1 MKANALTIGGWAVSP
16 ICGMQGHG
24 DRSTP
29 NLGSALSPEMN
40 PWNTTVLELFSEN
53 VQRAPNSIALA
64 DGQQSLTYA
73 QLWNFADA
81 FRARLVGQGVKPG
94 DMVAISAS
102 RSPATVAAILGIV
115 MAGGCYV
122 PIDIEE
128 FPVSA
133 LSRIAGLEGL
143 RHWIAD
149 AKAREKSCP
158 VLWEG
163 RGDLPKDVTP
173 CSLVSYCCNPL
184 SCWCSVLPLEKV
196 LCPVGN
202 DLAEIPRTAID
213 GDSPLYVMF
222 TSGSTGEPKG
232 VVVPNRA
239 VVRLVSD
246 QQFIEFDS
254 AQTFLLHSPLSF
266 DASTLEFWGS
276 LLHGSR
282 LVVAPGRSLG
292 LDDYTNLILQQGVTT
307 LWLTAAMFHL
317 AAEHTPEIF
326 APLSQLVFGGDV
338 ISPRHVERIRN
349 LYPALRMVNGYGPT
363 ENTTFTC
370 CYVVP
375 PDYRAE
381 GTLPIGSPIAHTTVQ
396 ILDADRKPLPAG
408 QPGELAAGGAGVALV
423 YLGLPEATAER
434 FIPDPCSKQPGAML
448 YLTGDRAVER
458 TDGTFEFLGRMDRQV
473 KIAGRRVELV
483 AVENALSASPLVA
496 DAAAVVLT
504 VPSGEKQLVACV
516 ALANPVQ
523 NAEATLRG
531 WLQARLSRTS
541 IPQHWLFL
549 ERLPINVNG
558 KLDRSGLQTF
568 CEMRLMGSNL
578 DSPTPAVTQQNEAAA
593 ESKGAADGNNIMA
606 HLQKMWATLL
616 GRAAVGADENFFD
629 LGGTS
634 LLLIEMHARL
644 HAEFASTPSLVDM
657 FAFPTSRSLAA
668 RLGAGPQQRAETGAG
683 ELRGQRQR
691 AAILARC
698 PGMNASKTPALGIAR
713 EDGTR

>member
-1 MKANALTIGGWAVSP
+1 MKTNTLTIDGWDVSP
-16 ICGMQGHG
+16 IHSLQEHG
-24 DRSTP
+24 DRTAP
-29 NLGSALSPEMN
+29 DLGFAANPKTN
-40 PWNTTVLELFSEN
+40 PWNTTVFELFSEI
-53 VQRAPNSIALA
+53 VHRAPNSIALA

-102 RSPATVAAILGIV
+102 RSLATVAAILGIV

-128 FPVSA
+128 YPVSA

-149 AKAREKSCP
+149 AKARQMADP
-158 VLWEG
+158 MLWEG
-163 RGDLPKDVTP
+163 
-173 CSLVSYCCNPL
+173 CSLLAVEE
-184 SCWCSVLPLEKV
+184 VALPVHVE
-196 LCPVGN
+196 PV
-202 DLAEIPRTAID
+202 AIPTVATL
-213 GDSPLYVMF
+213 GESPLYVMF
-222 TSGSTGEPKG
+222 TSGSTGAPKG

-239 VVRLVSD
+239 VVRLVSS
-246 QQFIEFDS
+246 QEFITFDS
-254 AQTFLLHSPLSF
+254 TQTFLLHSPLCF

-317 AAEHTPEIF
+317 AAEHTPEMF
-326 APLSQLVFGGDV
+326 APLRQLVFGGDV
-338 ISPRHVERIRN
+338 ISPRHVERMRA
-349 LYPALRMVNGYGPT
+349 LYPALHMVNGYGPT

-370 CYVVP
+370 CYPVP
-375 PDYRAE
+375 REYRAE
-381 GTLPIGSPIAHTTVQ
+381 GTLPIGSPIAYTTVH
-396 ILDADRKPLPAG
+396 ILDTNHKALPAG
-408 QPGELAAGGAGVALV
+408 QPGELAAGGAGVALG
-423 YLGLPEATAER
+423 YLGRPEATAER
-434 FIPDPCSKQPGAML
+434 FIPDTFSTRPGALL
-448 YLTGDRAVER
+448 YLTGDRAVQR
-458 TDGTFEFLGRMDRQV
+458 PDGTIEFLGRMDRQV
-473 KIAGRRVELV
+473 KIAGHRVELA
-483 AVENALSASPLVA
+483 AVENALSASPLVT
-496 DAAAVVLT
+496 DAAVVVFT
-504 VPSGEKQLVACV
+504 VPSGEKHLVACV
-516 ALANPVQ
+516 ALANPVH
-523 NAEATLRG
+523 NAETTLRG

-541 IPQHWLFL
+541 IPQDWLFL
-549 ERLPINVNG
+549 EKLPINGNG
-558 KLDRSGLQTF
+558 KLDRSGLQTL
-568 CEMRLMGSNL
+568 CEMRLMGSPL
-578 DSPTPAVTQQNEAAA
+578 DPPTPALAQQNKAIA
-593 ESKGAADGNNIMA
+593 ESKVAADGNNIMA

-668 RLGAGPQQRAETGAG
+668 RLGGCQQKRAETGAG

-691 AAILARC
+691 AAMLARR
-698 PGMNASKTPALGIAR
+698 PGMRVSKTPALSVAR
-713 EDGTR
+713 EDGSR

>member
-1 MKANALTIGGWAVSP
+1 MKTNTLTIDGWNVSP
-16 ICGMQGHG
+16 IHSLQEHG
-24 DRSTP
+24 DRTAP
-29 NLGSALSPEMN
+29 DLGFAANPKTN
-40 PWNTTVLELFSEN
+40 PWNTTVFELFSEI
-53 VQRAPNSIALA
+53 VHRAPNSIALA

-102 RSPATVAAILGIV
+102 RSLATVAAILGIV

-128 FPVSA
+128 YPVSA

-149 AKAREKSCP
+149 AKARQMADP
-158 VLWEG
+158 MLWE
-163 RGDLPKDVTP
+163 R
-173 CSLVSYCCNPL
+173 CSLLAVEDVAL
-184 SCWCSVLPLEKV
+184 SVHAE
-196 LCPVGN
+196 PV
-202 DLAEIPRTAID
+202 AIPTVATL
-213 GDSPLYVMF
+213 GESPLYVMF
-222 TSGSTGEPKG
+222 TSGSTGAPKG

-239 VVRLVSD
+239 VVRLVSS
-246 QQFIEFDS
+246 QEFITFDS
-254 AQTFLLHSPLSF
+254 TQTFLLHSPLCF

-317 AAEHTPEIF
+317 AAEHTPEMF
-326 APLSQLVFGGDV
+326 APLRQLVFGGDV
-338 ISPRHVERIRN
+338 ISPRHVERMRA
-349 LYPALRMVNGYGPT
+349 LYPALHMVNGYGPT

-370 CYVVP
+370 CYPVP
-375 PDYRAE
+375 REYRAE
-381 GTLPIGSPIAHTTVQ
+381 GTLPIGSPIAYTTVH
-396 ILDADRKPLPAG
+396 ILDTNHKALPAG
-408 QPGELAAGGAGVALV
+408 QPGELAAGGAGVALG
-423 YLGLPEATAER
+423 YLGRPEATAER
-434 FIPDPCSKQPGAML
+434 FIPDTFSTRPGALL
-448 YLTGDRAVER
+448 YLTGDRAVQR
-458 TDGTFEFLGRMDRQV
+458 PDGTIEFLGRMDRQV
-473 KIAGRRVELV
+473 KIAGHRVELA
-483 AVENALSASPLVA
+483 AVENALSASPLVT
-496 DAAAVVLT
+496 DAAVVVFT
-504 VPSGEKQLVACV
+504 VPSGEKHLVACV

-523 NAEATLRG
+523 NAETTLRG

-541 IPQHWLFL
+541 IPQDWLFL
-549 ERLPINVNG
+549 EKLPINGNG
-558 KLDRSGLQTF
+558 KLDRSGLQTL
-568 CEMRLMGSNL
+568 CEMRLMGSPL
-578 DSPTPAVTQQNEAAA
+578 DPPTPALAQQNKAIA
-593 ESKGAADGNNIMA
+593 ESKVAADGNNIMA

-668 RLGAGPQQRAETGAG
+668 RLGACQQKRAETGAG

-691 AAILARC
+691 AAMLARR
-698 PGMNASKTPALGIAR
+698 PGMRVSKTPALSVAR
-713 EDGTR
+713 EDGSR

>member
-1 MKANALTIGGWAVSP
+1 MKTNTLTIDGWNVSP
-16 ICGMQGHG
+16 IHSLQEHG
-24 DRSTP
+24 DRTAP
-29 NLGSALSPEMN
+29 DLGFAANPKTN
-40 PWNTTVLELFSEN
+40 PWNTTVFELFSEI
-53 VQRAPNSIALA
+53 VHRAPNSIALA

-102 RSPATVAAILGIV
+102 RSLATVAAILGIV

-128 FPVSA
+128 YPVSA

-149 AKAREKSCP
+149 AKAREKNCP
-158 VLWEG
+158 VLWAG
-163 RGDLPKDVTP
+163 RGDLPKDAAP

-184 SCWCSVLPLEKV
+184 SCWCSVLSLEEV
-196 LCPVGN
+196 SCPVGN
-202 DLAEIPRTAID
+202 DLAEIPRSAIN
-213 GDSPLYVMF
+213 GDSALYVMF
-222 TSGSTGEPKG
+222 TSGSTGAPKG

-239 VVRLVSD
+239 VVRLVSS
-246 QQFIEFDS
+246 QEFITFDS
-254 AQTFLLHSPLSF
+254 TQTFLLHSPLCF

-317 AAEHTPEIF
+317 AAEHTPEMF
-326 APLSQLVFGGDV
+326 APLRQLVFGGDV
-338 ISPRHVERIRN
+338 ISPRHVERMRA
-349 LYPALRMVNGYGPT
+349 LYPALHMVNGYGPT

-370 CYVVP
+370 CYPVP
-375 PDYRAE
+375 REYRAE
-381 GTLPIGSPIAHTTVQ
+381 GTLPIGSPIAYTTVH
-396 ILDADRKPLPAG
+396 ILDTNHKALPAG
-408 QPGELAAGGAGVALV
+408 QPGELAAGGAGVALG
-423 YLGLPEATAER
+423 YLGRPEATAER
-434 FIPDPCSKQPGAML
+434 FIPDTFSTRPGALL
-448 YLTGDRAVER
+448 YLTGDRAVQR
-458 TDGTFEFLGRMDRQV
+458 PDGTIEFLGRMDRQV
-473 KIAGRRVELV
+473 KIAGHRVELA
-483 AVENALSASPLVA
+483 AVENALSASPLVT
-496 DAAAVVLT
+496 DAAVVVFT
-504 VPSGEKQLVACV
+504 VPSGEKHLVACV

-523 NAEATLRG
+523 NAETTLRG

-541 IPQHWLFL
+541 IPQDWLFL
-549 ERLPINVNG
+549 EKLPINGNG
-558 KLDRSGLQTF
+558 KLDRSGLQTL
-568 CEMRLMGSNL
+568 CEMRLMGSPL
-578 DSPTPAVTQQNEAAA
+578 DPPTPALAQQNKAIA
-593 ESKGAADGNNIMA
+593 ESKVAADGNNIMA

-668 RLGAGPQQRAETGAG
+668 RLGACQQKRAETGAG

-691 AAILARC
+691 AAMLARR
-698 PGMNASKTPALGIAR
+698 PGMRVSKTPALSVAR
-713 EDGTR
+713 EDGSL

>member
-1 MKANALTIGGWAVSP
+1 MKTNTLTIDGWNVSP
-16 ICGMQGHG
+16 IHSLQEHG
-24 DRSTP
+24 DRTAP
-29 NLGSALSPEMN
+29 DLGFAANPKTN
-40 PWNTTVLELFSEN
+40 PWNTTVFELFSEI
-53 VQRAPNSIALA
+53 VHRAPNSIALA

-102 RSPATVAAILGIV
+102 RSLATVAAILGIV

-128 FPVSA
+128 YPVSA

-149 AKAREKSCP
+149 AKARQMADP
-158 VLWEG
+158 MLWEG
-163 RGDLPKDVTP
+163 
-173 CSLVSYCCNPL
+173 CSLLAVEDVAL
-184 SCWCSVLPLEKV
+184 SVHAE
-196 LCPVGN
+196 PV
-202 DLAEIPRTAID
+202 AIPTVATL
-213 GDSPLYVMF
+213 GESPLYVMF
-222 TSGSTGEPKG
+222 TSGSTGAPKG

-239 VVRLVSD
+239 VVRLVSS
-246 QQFIEFDS
+246 QEFITFDS
-254 AQTFLLHSPLSF
+254 TQTFLLHSPLCF

-317 AAEHTPEIF
+317 AAEHTPEMF
-326 APLSQLVFGGDV
+326 APLRQLVFGGDV
-338 ISPRHVERIRN
+338 ISPRHVERMRA
-349 LYPALRMVNGYGPT
+349 LYPALHMVNGYGPT

-370 CYVVP
+370 CYPVP
-375 PDYRAE
+375 REYRAE
-381 GTLPIGSPIAHTTVQ
+381 GTLPIGSPIAYTAVH
-396 ILDADRKPLPAG
+396 ILDTNHKALPAG
-408 QPGELAAGGAGVALV
+408 QPGELAAGGAGVALG
-423 YLGLPEATAER
+423 YLGRPEATAER
-434 FIPDPCSKQPGAML
+434 FIPDTFSTRPGALL
-448 YLTGDRAVER
+448 YLTGDRAVQR
-458 TDGTFEFLGRMDRQV
+458 PDGTIEFLGRMDRQV
-473 KIAGRRVELV
+473 KIAGHRVELA
-483 AVENALSASPLVA
+483 AVENALSASPLVT
-496 DAAAVVLT
+496 DAAVVVFT
-504 VPSGEKQLVACV
+504 VPSGEKHLVACV

-523 NAEATLRG
+523 NAETTLRG

-541 IPQHWLFL
+541 IPQDWLFL
-549 ERLPINVNG
+549 EKLPINGNG
-558 KLDRSGLQTF
+558 KLDRSGLQTL
-568 CEMRLMGSNL
+568 CEMRLMGSPL
-578 DSPTPAVTQQNEAAA
+578 DPPTPALAQQNKAIA
-593 ESKGAADGNNIMA
+593 ESKVAADGNNIMA

-668 RLGAGPQQRAETGAG
+668 RLGACQQKRAETGAG

-691 AAILARC
+691 AAMLARR
-698 PGMNASKTPALGIAR
+698 PGMRVSKTPALSVAR
-713 EDGTR
+713 EDGSR